1 MRKMQERSAYAF
13 ELPACKAVLW
23 YHMLSH
29 FIYNSLSMTKIE
41 SRPIPGQNWKYRFF
55 VDFEGNL
62 EDPAVK
68 NALRGLEAEAI
79 GVRVL
84 GNYGQQ
90 EEI

>member
-1 MRKMQERSAYAF
+1 
-13 ELPACKAVLW
+13 
-23 YHMLSH
+23 MLSH

-79 GVRVL
+79 GYVYL
-84 GNYGQQ
+84 
-90 EEI
+90 EITDSRRKYKNDQSKRMRIIQRI